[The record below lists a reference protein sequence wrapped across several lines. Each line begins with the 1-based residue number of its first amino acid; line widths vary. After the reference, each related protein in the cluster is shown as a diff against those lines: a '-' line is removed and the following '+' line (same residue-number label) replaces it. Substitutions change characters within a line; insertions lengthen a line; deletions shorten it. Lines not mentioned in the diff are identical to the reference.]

1 MPIRAWAKTPTRL
14 LVLAAAGLTIAAAA
28 ACDAKPATTVAGPEG
43 AAPRQVTVV
52 GEGKVEGTPDTA
64 TINASIVSTSN
75 DGAAASEQT
84 NSKMTQVIDTLAT
97 QGVDRKDITTSDLS
111 VQPQYGDNSAITGY
125 TATNTITIKF
135 RNIDALGPATNT
147 IQAIGGNAT
156 RIDSPSFSFSDDSQM
171 IKDARARAFN
181 DAKDRAS
188 QYAGLAELTLGQVIS
203 ITEAGAT
210 VPPPPTPMPRFDAMA
225 AAPPVE
231 PGQQTVGFSVTVVW
245 ELT

>member
-1 MPIRAWAKTPTRL
+1 MPKRVWAKTPTRL
-14 LVLAAAGLTIAAAA
+14 LVLAVAGLAVAAVA
-28 ACDAKPATTVAGPEG
+28 ACDAQPAAQGGGG

-52 GEGKVEGTPDTA
+52 GEGKVEGTPDVA
-64 TINASIVSTSN
+64 TVNASIVSTAA
-75 DGAAASEQT
+75 DGATASEQT
-84 NSKMTQVIDTLAT
+84 NTRMTQVIDTLKT
-97 QGVDRKDITTSDLS
+97 QGIDAKDITTSDLS
-111 VQPQYGDNSAITGY
+111 VQPQYGDNSTITGY
-125 TATNTITIKF
+125 TATNTITVRF
-135 RNIDALGPATNT
+135 RKIDALGPSTAT

-171 IKDARARAFN
+171 IRDARARAFN

-188 QYAGLAELTLGQVIS
+188 QYAELAGLGLGQVIS
-203 ITEAGAT
+203 ITEAGAA
-210 VPPPPTPMPRFDAMA
+210 VPPPTPMPRYGTMEAV

>member
-1 MPIRAWAKTPTRL
+1 MPKRAWAKMPTRF
-14 LVLAAAGLTIAAAA
+14 LVLAAAGLAVAAVA
-28 ACDAKPATTVAGPEG
+28 ACEAKPAAPG
-43 AAPRQVTVV
+43 ADGATPRQVTVV
-52 GEGKVEGTPDTA
+52 GEGKVEGTPDVA
-64 TINASIVSTSN
+64 TINASIVSTAA

-84 NSKMTQVIDTLAT
+84 NTKMTQVIDTLKT
-97 QGVDRKDITTSDLS
+97 QGVDAKDITTSDLS
-111 VQPQYGDNSAITGY
+111 VQPQYGDNAVITGY
-125 TATNTITIKF
+125 TATNTITAKF
-135 RNIDALGPATNT
+135 RKIDALGPATTT
-147 IQAIGGNAT
+147 IQTIGGNAT

-188 QYAGLAELTLGQVIS
+188 QYAQLAGLGLGQVIS
-203 ITEAGAT
+203 ITEAGAA
-210 VPPPPTPMPRFDAMA
+210 VPPTPMPRYGTMEAA

>member
-1 MPIRAWAKTPTRL
+1 MPKRVWAKMPTRL
-14 LVLAAAGLTIAAAA
+14 LVLAVAGLAVAAVA
-28 ACDAKPATTVAGPEG
+28 ACDAQPAAQGGGG

-52 GEGKVEGTPDTA
+52 GEGKVEGTPDVA
-64 TINASIVSTSN
+64 TVNASIVSTAA
-75 DGAAASEQT
+75 DGATASEQT
-84 NSKMTQVIDTLAT
+84 NTRMTQVIDTLKT
-97 QGVDRKDITTSDLS
+97 QGIDAKDITTSDLS
-111 VQPQYGDNSAITGY
+111 VQPQYGDNSTITGY
-125 TATNTITIKF
+125 TATNTITVRF
-135 RNIDALGPATNT
+135 RKIDALGPSTAT

-171 IKDARARAFN
+171 IRDARARAFN

-188 QYAGLAELTLGQVIS
+188 QYAELAGLGLGQVIS
-203 ITEAGAT
+203 ITEAGAA
-210 VPPPPTPMPRFDAMA
+210 VPPPTPMPRYGTMEAV